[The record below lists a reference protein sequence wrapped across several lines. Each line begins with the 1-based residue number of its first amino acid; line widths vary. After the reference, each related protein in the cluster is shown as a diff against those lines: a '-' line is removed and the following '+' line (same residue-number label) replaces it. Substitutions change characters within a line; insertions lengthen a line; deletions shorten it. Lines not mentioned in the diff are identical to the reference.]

1 MSLADA
7 AELKNGSPGVFLL
20 QNGRVIDPRN
30 GIDEPA
36 DVLVVDGRIA
46 AVLKAGDKGAIPA
59 GCQRLD
65 LKGMWVVPGLI
76 DMHVH
81 LREPGEEYK
90 ETIES
95 GARAAA
101 AGGFTAVACMPNTK
115 PVNDSQGITSLIL
128 AKAVGARSR
137 VYPVGCISKGGK
149 GGELADIGEM
159 KQAGVVAVSDDGMP
173 VVDGQLFRRAL
184 EYSANYDLLVISHSE
199 EVSLSRG
206 GVMNEGEMSIRLGL
220 AGIPNVAE
228 SISVYRDLAL
238 ADYTGRPV
246 HIAHVSTSEAVDLI
260 RLAKARGCKVTAE
273 TAPHYFTLTDQDVGE
288 YDTNAKMNPPLR
300 SEADRLAIIVGLV
313 DGTID
318 AIATDHAP
326 HSRLEKDR
334 EFDQAANGIIGLETS
349 LPLTMALVR
358 EGSLDPVRMVELM
371 SLEPARILGVEGGD
385 LSLGSRADITVIDPE
400 KSFVYS
406 EDTIVSKSKNSPF
419 IDRHLTGK
427 AVLTMMGGAITH
439 NELQGF

>member
-7 AELKNGSPGVFLL
+7 AELKKGAQGTFLL

-30 GIDEPA
+30 GIDEQA
-36 DVLVVDGRIA
+36 DVLVVAGRIA
-46 AVLKAGDKGAIPA
+46 AVVKAGDKVEIPA
-59 GCQRLD
+59 GCQRFD
-65 LKGMWVVPGLI
+65 LEGMWVLPGLI

-101 AGGFTAVACMPNTK
+101 AGGFTAVACMPNTS
-115 PVNDSQGITSLIL
+115 PVNDSQGITSLIM
-128 AKAVGARSR
+128 AKAVDAMSR
-137 VYPVGCISKGGK
+137 VYPVGCISKGAK
-149 GGELADIGEM
+149 GEELADIGEM

-173 VVDGQLFRRAL
+173 VVDGQLFRRVL

-206 GVMNEGEMSIRLGL
+206 GAMNEGEMSIRLGL
-220 AGIPNVAE
+220 RGIPNVAE
-228 SISVYRDLAL
+228 SVSVYRDLAL

-246 HIAHVSTSEAVDLI
+246 HIAHVSTREAVDLI
-260 RLAKARGCKVTAE
+260 RRAKATGSKVSAE

-300 SEADRLAIIVGLV
+300 SEADRQAIIAGLA

-318 AIATDHAP
+318 VIATDHAP
-326 HSRLEKDR
+326 HSRLEKDL
-334 EFDQAANGIIGLETS
+334 EFDRAANGIIGLETS
-349 LPLTMALVR
+349 LPLTMELVR
-358 EGSLDPVRMVELM
+358 QGAIDPVRMVELM
-371 SLEPARILGVEGGD
+371 ALNPAGILGVEGGD
-385 LSLGSRADITVIDPE
+385 LSPGSRADITVVDPE

-419 IDRHLTGK
+419 IDRQMTGK
-427 AVLTMMGGAITH
+427 AVLTIMGGAITH
-439 NELQGF
+439 NEL

>member
-1 MSLADA
+1 
-7 AELKNGSPGVFLL
+7 
-20 QNGRVIDPRN
+20 
-30 GIDEPA
+30 
-36 DVLVVDGRIA
+36 
-46 AVLKAGDKGAIPA
+46 
-59 GCQRLD
+59 
-65 LKGMWVVPGLI
+65 
-76 DMHVH
+76 
-81 LREPGEEYK
+81 
-90 ETIES
+90 
-95 GARAAA
+95 
-101 AGGFTAVACMPNTK
+101 
-115 PVNDSQGITSLIL
+115 
-128 AKAVGARSR
+128 
-137 VYPVGCISKGGK
+137 
-149 GGELADIGEM
+149 M

-246 HIAHVSTSEAVDLI
+246 HIAHVRAEPEVYLLRKTK
-260 RLAKARGCKVTAE
+260 AKGSKGTDE

-300 SEADRLAIIVGLV
+300 SEADRRAIIVGLA

-358 EGSLDPVRMVELM
+358 DGSLDPARVVELM
-371 SLEPARILGVEGGD
+371 SLNPARILGVEGGD

-419 IDRHLTGK
+419 IDRQLTGK